1 MIVLFVKDLFSCVFN
16 QETQMKAC
24 LFSTIIDRKQ
34 KLWKK
39 MFQGRLVPTITV
51 YFDYAIVSNRPNNS
65 SRNQ

>member
-39 MFQGRLVPTITV
+39 NDSFKEDLYRQLQFTLIML
-51 YFDYAIVSNRPNNS
+51 
-65 SRNQ
+65 